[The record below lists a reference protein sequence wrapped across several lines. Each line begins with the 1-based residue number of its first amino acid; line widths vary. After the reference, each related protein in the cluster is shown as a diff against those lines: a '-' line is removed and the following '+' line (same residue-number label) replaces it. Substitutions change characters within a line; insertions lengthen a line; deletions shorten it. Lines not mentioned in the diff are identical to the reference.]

1 LSNATDVAPDPG
13 QANMSID
20 YSIDGG
26 IARLVMNRPDRRNA
40 LDAAMRVEM
49 ADRVD
54 QAAADA
60 AVRVLVIEGSGDS
73 FCSGADLGQFKG
85 ESIPS
90 SRRRMQHG
98 GLRLVRGIWEMEKPV
113 VAVVRG
119 PAIGLGA
126 AIALACDR
134 VIAGST
140 ARLAFTY
147 ARVGLVPDT
156 GAAFLLVRQMGLLR
170 AKALLMSSRFVAA
183 TEALDMGLVSEVV
196 DDEALDAYA
205 ASAVRE
211 LAEGP
216 TFGFGMMK
224 RLLHRASA
232 PSLADF
238 MEFEALV
245 APQMRFTDD
254 YAEGTSAFRE
264 KRAPNFKGS

>member
-1 LSNATDVAPDPG
+1 MA
-13 QANMSID
+13 IE
-20 YSIDGG
+20 YRIDGG
-26 IARLVMNRPDRRNA
+26 VARLIMNRPERRNA

-49 ADRVD
+49 ADRID
-54 QAAADA
+54 QAAGDQN
-60 AVRVLVIEGSGDS
+60 VRVLVIEGSGGS

-98 GLRLVRGIWEMEKPV
+98 GLRLVRGLWEMEKPV
-113 VAVVRG
+113 VAIVRG

-134 VIAGST
+134 VIADST

-147 ARVGLVPDT
+147 AKVGLVPDT
-156 GAAFLLVRQMGLLR
+156 GAAFLLARQVGLLR
-170 AKALLMSSRFVAA
+170 AKALLLSSRFVAA
-183 TEALDMGLVSEVV
+183 AEALDLGLVSEVV
-196 DDEALDAYA
+196 ADEALDEHA

-224 RLLHRASA
+224 RLLHRASE

-238 MEFEALV
+238 MEFEALI

-254 YAEGTSAFRE
+254 YTEGTSAFRE
-264 KRAPNFKGS
+264 KRAPQFKGS